1 MWHLPLL
8 MAHPDG
14 AVPSG
19 RNVAALTMRS
29 CFPVTGTFTWVM
41 EKNGGGGFGGSA
53 SAGVNMSAEDFF
65 GLGWNHDGG
74 AYGRCYLVGV
84 ILR

>member
-65 GLGWNHDGG
+65 WPLAGTMMVALM
-74 AYGRCYLVGV
+74 GV
-84 ILR
+84 VTSTVSF